1 MVAAVK
7 VWLEVRLVALIM
19 VGEER
24 VLCEKMDLAGH
35 SETDD

>member
-7 VWLEVRLVALIM
+7 VWLEVCLLALIIG
-19 VGEER
+19 GEER
-24 VLCEKMDLAGH
+24 VLCGKMDLAGH